1 MSVPVLLAVTGAPWE
16 ADVVRRAEGA
26 PGIRVVR
33 RCVDIADVMAA
44 AASGQARAVL
54 LADDLP
60 RLTSDA
66 VAALHARRIAVVAL
80 VDPSE
85 NGEPFGTEDRLSR
98 MGIERILPADV
109 SPEDLGRAVTDAVDA
124 GPPITASHFS
134 GGFVPV
140 TPETAGNPPPE
151 YSNGSGRMIAVWGP
165 TGAPG
170 RTTVAV
176 GLASELAAKGV
187 PTLLADAD
195 VYGGTIAQQLG
206 MLDETSG
213 LAAAARSAASGALDM
228 PMLAKHARQ
237 VEPRLLVL
245 TGLSRADRWTE
256 LRPAA
261 VESIW
266 STARML
272 APCTVVDV
280 GFCIESDEEIS
291 FDSLAPR
298 RNGATLATL
307 EEADEVIV
315 VGAADPVGLT
325 RLIRAIHELRA
336 VVPSA
341 DIRVVVNRVRSGS
354 LGSSPADAVTE
365 ALDRYAGVPVTALL
379 PNDQNA
385 VDAAMA
391 AGRTLAE
398 AARSSKVRKA
408 LQQLAAVVAEGFPSR
423 AHQDPRL
430 RVG

>member
-16 ADVVRRAEGA
+16 ADVVRRAERA

-66 VAALHARRIAVVAL
+66 VAALHARRIVVVAL

-109 SPEDLGRAVTDAVDA
+109 SPEDLGRAVADAVDS
-124 GPPITASHFS
+124 GPPMTASHFS

-140 TPETAGNPPPE
+140 TPETAGNPQPV
-151 YSNGSGRMIAVWGP
+151 YTNGTGRMIAVWGP

-195 VYGGTIAQQLG
+195 VYGGTVAQQLG

-213 LAAAARSAASGALDM
+213 LAAAARSASSGALDL

-256 LRPAA
+256 LRSAA
-261 VESIW
+261 IESIW

-272 APCTVVDV
+272 APCTVVDT
-280 GFCIESDEEIS
+280 GFCIETDEEIS

-307 EEADEVIV
+307 EEADEVVV
-315 VGAADPVGLT
+315 VGVADPVGLT
-325 RLIRAIHELRA
+325 RLIRAIHELRG

-341 DIRVVVNRVRSGS
+341 NLRVVVNRVRSGS
-354 LGSSPADAVTE
+354 LGSSPADAVAE
-365 ALDRYAGVPVTALL
+365 ALDRYAGVQVTALL

-385 VDAAMA
+385 VDAAMS
-391 AGRTLAE
+391 AGRALSE
-398 AARSSKVRKA
+398 AAKNSKLRKS
-408 LQQLAAVVAEGFPSR
+408 LQQLATTLTPTP
-423 AHQDPRL
+423 QPTT
-430 RVG
+430 

>member
-1 MSVPVLLAVTGAPWE
+1 MAVPVLLAITGAPWE
-16 ADVVRRAEGA
+16 ADVVRRTERA

-54 LADDLP
+54 LADDLA
-60 RLTSDA
+60 RLSSDA
-66 VAALHARRIAVVAL
+66 VSALHAQGIAVLAL
-80 VDPSE
+80 VDPTE
-85 NGEPFGTEDRLSR
+85 NGAPFGAEDRLSR

-109 SPEDLGRAVTDAVDA
+109 SPTDLSRAVTDAVDS
-124 GPPITASHFS
+124 GPPVSASHFA

-140 TPETAGNPPPE
+140 TPESAGIEPPA
-151 YSNGSGRMIAVWGP
+151 YTQGSGRVIAVWGP

-176 GLASELAAKGV
+176 GLACELALTGV

-195 VYGGTIAQQLG
+195 VYGGTVAQLLG

-213 LAAAARSAASGALDM
+213 LAAAARSASSGGLDM
-228 PMLAKHARQ
+228 VTLAKHARQ
-237 VEPRLLVL
+237 VEPQLLVL

-261 VESIW
+261 IESIW

-280 GFCIESDEEIS
+280 GFCIETDEEIS

-298 RNGATLATL
+298 RNGATVATL

-315 VGAADPVGLT
+315 VGTADPVGLT
-325 RLIRAIHELRA
+325 RLIRAVHELRA
-336 VVPSA
+336 LVPSVNF
-341 DIRVVVNRVRSGS
+341 RVVVNRLRSGA
-354 LGSSPADAVTE
+354 LGGSPSDAVSE
-365 ALDRYAGVPVTALL
+365 ALGQYAGVEPAALL
-379 PNDQNA
+379 PYDLNA
-385 VDAAMA
+385 VDTAMSH
-391 AGRTLAE
+391 GRSLAE
-398 AARSSKVRKA
+398 AAKSSKLRKSF
-408 LQQLAAVVAEGFPSR
+408 QQLASAVAKELVS
-423 AHQDPRL
+423 
-430 RVG
+430 

>member
-1 MSVPVLLAVTGAPWE
+1 MSVPILLAVTGAPWE
-16 ADVVRRAEGA
+16 ADVVRRAERA

-109 SPEDLGRAVTDAVDA
+109 SPEDLGRAITDAVES
-124 GPPITASHFS
+124 GPPVSASHFA
-134 GGFVPV
+134 GGFVPL
-140 TPETAGNPPPE
+140 TPETAGNPPPV
-151 YSNGSGRMIAVWGP
+151 YSQGSGQVIAVWGP

-176 GLASELAAKGV
+176 GLASELAVKGV

-195 VYGGTIAQQLG
+195 VYGGTVAQLLG

-213 LAAAARSAASGALDM
+213 LAAAARSAASGSLDM
-228 PMLAKHARQ
+228 AMLAKHARQ
-237 VEPRLLVL
+237 VDPHLLVL

-272 APCTVVDV
+272 APYTVVDV
-280 GFCIESDEEIS
+280 GFCIETDEEIS

-315 VGAADPVGLT
+315 VGTADPVGLT

-336 VVPSA
+336 VVPSVSL
-341 DIRVVVNRVRSGS
+341 RVVVNRIRSGA
-354 LGSSPADAVTE
+354 LGSSPADAVAE
-365 ALDRYAGVPVTALL
+365 ALNQYAGVQAAALL
-379 PNDQNA
+379 PYDQSA
-385 VDAAMA
+385 VDAAMTH
-391 AGRTLAE
+391 GRTLADS
-398 AARSSKVRKA
+398 AKSSKLRKSLQA
-408 LQQLAAVVAEGFPSR
+408 LATTLAKELTA
-423 AHQDPRL
+423 
-430 RVG
+430 

>member
-16 ADVVRRAEGA
+16 ADVVRRAERA

-54 LADDLP
+54 LADALP

-109 SPEDLGRAVTDAVDA
+109 SPEDLGRAVTEAVES
-124 GPPITASHFS
+124 GPPASVSHFA
-134 GGFVPV
+134 GGFVPLP
-140 TPETAGNPPPE
+140 PETVGTPPPV
-151 YSNGSGRMIAVWGP
+151 YTQGSGRMIAVWGP

-176 GLASELAAKGV
+176 GLAAELAAKGM

-195 VYGGTIAQQLG
+195 VYGGTVAQLLG

-213 LAAAARSAASGALDM
+213 LAAAARSAASGSLDM
-228 PMLAKHARQ
+228 AMLAKHARQ
-237 VEPRLLVL
+237 VEPHLLVL

-261 VESIW
+261 IESIW

-336 VVPSA
+336 VAPSA
-341 DIRVVVNRVRSGS
+341 NLRVVVNRVRSGS
-354 LGSSPADAVTE
+354 LGSSPADAVGE
-365 ALDRYAGVPVTALL
+365 ALSRYAGVEAAALL
-379 PNDQNA
+379 PYDQSA
-385 VDAAMA
+385 VDAAMSH
-391 AGRTLAE
+391 GRTLAE
-398 AARSSKVRKA
+398 AAKSSKLRKS
-408 LQQLAAVVAEGFPSR
+408 LQQFAGTLTKE
-423 AHQDPRL
+423 L
-430 RVG
+430 VG

>member
-1 MSVPVLLAVTGAPWE
+1 MSIPVLLAVTGAPWE
-16 ADVVRRAEGA
+16 ADVVRRAERA

-109 SPEDLGRAVTDAVDA
+109 SPEDLGRAITDAVDA
-124 GPPITASHFS
+124 GPPMSVSHFA
-134 GGFVPV
+134 GGFVPMA
-140 TPETAGNPPPE
+140 PETTGQPPPV
-151 YSNGSGRMIAVWGP
+151 YNQGSGRMIAVWGP

-176 GLASELAAKGV
+176 GLACELAVKGV

-195 VYGGTIAQQLG
+195 VYGGTVAQQLG

-213 LAAAARSAASGALDM
+213 LAAAARSAGSGALDM
-228 PMLAKHARQ
+228 AMLAKHARQ
-237 VEPRLLVL
+237 VEPHLLVL

-261 VESIW
+261 IESIW

-280 GFCIESDEEIS
+280 GFCIETDEEIS

-298 RNGATLATL
+298 RNGATVATL

-315 VGAADPVGLT
+315 VGTADPVGLT
-325 RLIRAIHELRA
+325 RLIRSIHELRA
-336 VVPSA
+336 VVPSVST
-341 DIRVVVNRVRSGS
+341 RVVVNRIRSGS
-354 LGSSPADAVTE
+354 LGSSPSDAIADA
-365 ALDRYAGVPVTALL
+365 LGRYAGVEAAALL
-379 PNDQNA
+379 PFDQGA

-391 AGRTLAE
+391 HGRSLAE
-398 AARSSKVRKA
+398 SAKSSKLRKS
-408 LQQLAAVVAEGFPSR
+408 LQHFATTITKDLST
-423 AHQDPRL
+423 
-430 RVG
+430 

>member
-1 MSVPVLLAVTGAPWE
+1 MSIPVLLAVTGAPWE
-16 ADVVRRAEGA
+16 ADVVRRAERA

-109 SPEDLGRAVTDAVDA
+109 SPEDLGRAVTDAVEA
-124 GPPITASHFS
+124 GPPMSVSHFA
-134 GGFVPV
+134 GGFVPM
-140 TPETAGNPPPE
+140 TPETTGQPPPV
-151 YSNGSGRMIAVWGP
+151 YNQGSGRMIAVWGP

-176 GLASELAAKGV
+176 GLACELAVKGV

-195 VYGGTIAQQLG
+195 VYGGTVAQQLG

-213 LAAAARSAASGALDM
+213 LAAAARSAGSGSLDM
-228 PMLAKHARQ
+228 AMLAKHARQ
-237 VEPRLLVL
+237 VEPHLLVL

-261 VESIW
+261 IESIW

-272 APCTVVDV
+272 APLTVVDV
-280 GFCIESDEEIS
+280 GFCIETDEEIS

-298 RNGATLATL
+298 RNGATVATL

-315 VGAADPVGLT
+315 VGTADPVGLT
-325 RLIRAIHELRA
+325 RLIRSIHELRA
-336 VVPSA
+336 VVPSVST
-341 DIRVVVNRVRSGS
+341 RVVVNRIRSGS
-354 LGSSPADAVTE
+354 LGSSPADAVAE
-365 ALDRYAGVPVTALL
+365 ALGRYAGVEAAALF
-379 PNDQNA
+379 PFDQGA
-385 VDAAMA
+385 VDAAMSN
-391 AGRTLAE
+391 GRSLAE
-398 AARSSKVRKA
+398 SAKSSKLRKS
-408 LQQLAAVVAEGFPSR
+408 LQQLATTLAKDLAT
-423 AHQDPRL
+423 
-430 RVG
+430 

>member
-1 MSVPVLLAVTGAPWE
+1 MSIPVLLAVTGAPWE
-16 ADVVRRAEGA
+16 ADVVRRAERA

-33 RCVDIADVMAA
+33 RCVDIADVMGA

-66 VAALHARRIAVVAL
+66 VAALHARGITVVAL

-85 NGEPFGTEDRLSR
+85 SGEPFGTEDRLSR

-109 SPEDLGRAVTDAVDA
+109 SPEDLGRAITDAVDS
-124 GPPITASHFS
+124 GPPLSVSHFA
-134 GGFVPV
+134 GGFVP
-140 TPETAGNPPPE
+140 TPETTGPPQPV
-151 YSNGSGRMIAVWGP
+151 YNQGSGRMIAVWGP

-176 GLASELAAKGV
+176 GLACELAVRGV

-195 VYGGTIAQQLG
+195 VYGGTVAQQLG

-213 LAAAARSAASGALDM
+213 LAAAARSAGSGALDM
-228 PMLAKHARQ
+228 AMLAKHARQ
-237 VEPRLLVL
+237 VEPHLLVL

-261 VESIW
+261 IESIW

-280 GFCIESDEEIS
+280 GFCIETDEEIS

-315 VGAADPVGLT
+315 VGTADPVGLT
-325 RLIRAIHELRA
+325 RLIRALHELRA

-341 DIRVVVNRVRSGS
+341 SMRVVVNRIRPGS
-354 LGSSPADAVTE
+354 LGSSPADAIAE
-365 ALDRYAGVPVTALL
+365 ALGRYAGVDAAALL
-379 PNDQNA
+379 PFDQNA
-385 VDAAMA
+385 VDAAMSH
-391 AGRTLAE
+391 GRSLAE
-398 AARSSKVRKA
+398 SAKSSKLRKS
-408 LQQLAAVVAEGFPSR
+408 LQQFAAAIAKDLGT
-423 AHQDPRL
+423 
-430 RVG
+430 

>member
-1 MSVPVLLAVTGAPWE
+1 MSIPVLLAVTGAPWE
-16 ADVVRRAEGA
+16 ADVVRRAERA

-66 VAALHARRIAVVAL
+66 VAALHARGIAVVAL

-85 NGEPFGTEDRLSR
+85 SGEPFGTEDRLSR

-109 SPEDLGRAVTDAVDA
+109 SPEDLGRAVTDAVEA
-124 GPPITASHFS
+124 GPPMSVSHFA
-134 GGFVPV
+134 GGFVPM
-140 TPETAGNPPPE
+140 TPDTTGQPPPV
-151 YSNGSGRMIAVWGP
+151 YNQGSGRMVAVWGP

-176 GLASELAAKGV
+176 GLACELAVKGV

-195 VYGGTIAQQLG
+195 VYGGTVAQQLG

-213 LAAAARSAASGALDM
+213 LAAAARSAGSGSLDM
-228 PMLAKHARQ
+228 AMLAKHARQ
-237 VEPRLLVL
+237 VEPHLLVL

-261 VESIW
+261 IESIW

-272 APCTVVDV
+272 APLTVVDV
-280 GFCIESDEEIS
+280 GFCIETDEEIS

-315 VGAADPVGLT
+315 VGTADPVGLT

-336 VVPSA
+336 VVPSVST
-341 DIRVVVNRVRSGS
+341 RVVVNRIRSGS
-354 LGSSPADAVTE
+354 LGSSPADAIAE
-365 ALDRYAGVPVTALL
+365 ALGRYAGVEAAALL
-379 PNDQNA
+379 PFDQSA
-385 VDAAMA
+385 VDAAMSH
-391 AGRTLAE
+391 GRSLAE
-398 AARSSKVRKA
+398 SAKSSKLRKS
-408 LQQLAAVVAEGFPSR
+408 LQQFATTITKDLAT
-423 AHQDPRL
+423 
-430 RVG
+430 

>member
-16 ADVVRRAEGA
+16 ADVVRRAERA

-44 AASGQARAVL
+44 AGSGQARAVL
-54 LADDLP
+54 LADALP

-66 VAALHARRIAVVAL
+66 VAALHARGIAVLAL
-80 VDPSE
+80 VDPAE
-85 NGEPFGTEDRLSR
+85 NGEPLGTEDRLSR

-109 SPEDLGRAVTDAVDA
+109 SPEDLGRAVTDAVES
-124 GPPITASHFS
+124 GPPVSVSHFA
-134 GGFVPV
+134 GGFVPL
-140 TPETAGNPPPE
+140 TPETGGNPPPV
-151 YSNGSGRMIAVWGP
+151 YNQGSGRMIAVWGP

-176 GLASELAAKGV
+176 GLAAELAAKGM

-195 VYGGTIAQQLG
+195 VYGGTVAQLLG

-213 LAAAARSAASGALDM
+213 LAAAARSAASGSLDLA
-228 PMLAKHARQ
+228 MLAKHARQ
-237 VEPRLLVL
+237 FEPHLLVL

-261 VESIW
+261 IESIW

-280 GFCIESDEEIS
+280 GFCIETDEEIS

-315 VGAADPVGLT
+315 VGTADPVGLT
-325 RLIRAIHELRA
+325 RLIRAIHEVRA

-341 DIRVVVNRVRSGS
+341 NLRVVVNRVRSGS
-354 LGSSPADAVTE
+354 LGSSPADAVAE
-365 ALDRYAGVPVTALL
+365 ALSRYAGVQAAALL
-379 PNDQNA
+379 PYDQSA
-385 VDAAMA
+385 VDAAMSH
-391 AGRTLAE
+391 GRTLAE
-398 AARSSKVRKA
+398 AAKSSKLRKS
-408 LQQLAAVVAEGFPSR
+408 LQQFASTLTKE
-423 AHQDPRL
+423 L
-430 RVG
+430 VG